1 MSYNRKFMPFGRPQL
16 EQKPKVEPQ
25 KPINILK
32 LELRKYDTLENY
44 LNMCLKPQQSVYF
57 VNAESKFKDNTNIF
71 NKLLNEHKLIK
82 EDVEGYTQNI
92 FDEKI
97 KLEKELKLVDCYIES
112 LKIYGITECL
122 NEIISEFRSKQQ
134 NPNHNKKSI
143 KEIINDK
150 INMLCELINNSTEIL
165 TQEELKFNNETAL
178 KKSKE
183 QIKNILTNY
192 IQNLKDI
199 FDSFDSKISICS
211 RYEPNFNNLD
221 PKRQV
226 TIVIDCLLNSNRNN
240 QLGNHIIQN
249 VQQYVRRQPLNKNK
263 NESFNRDLR
272 ISQMIYRPYNSYKFI
287 EQKVE
292 KPKKLISI
300 QFMALPKKVNEK
312 TKYIFKIGVYSDGK
326 NEPLKLKTKIF
337 DVDIEGNPNKQQY
350 VNYMNVFSDVHVEPD
365 GTLKWKDCG
374 HEYLN
379 QQAVQAAV
387 QAAVPQEGLNYIEP
401 IDINGQLINN
411 DDINKQ
417 KTYLSLSIPL
427 KNNDSNTDYIPNFED
442 IDVILNTFENNNDV
456 ENIYPIGR
464 LNLFKQINNLYLFEF
479 KSLVNNDVDKIPINY
494 YMTINNK
501 TEHNIAEDDLFYI
514 ISQNR
519 LRDIYYVDDENKFKK
534 YSSVEPYIQQLFNV
548 KYGYKIIE
556 DKVVPLNFEKMQIA
570 KSKFQQGGILNDTYK
585 FRIEIIKELMD
596 ELTDFRGYQ
605 KSLYIL
611 IKQGQNNE
619 LDTCS
624 FKTKI
629 LGMLRNIN
637 NKFNDLELQ
646 YTQGDDQD
654 ERYIIIKKNNIPF
667 AKLYCYR
674 TIKDSKNGPITCFV
688 SDGFLYDLDN
698 KNKIC
703 PIQLS
708 FVESSTNKIKQYYNY
723 FNNSI

>member
-16 EQKPKVEPQ
+16 EQKPKAEPQ
-25 KPINILK
+25 KQIDILK
-32 LELRKYDTLENY
+32 LELKKYDTLENY

-82 EDVEGYTQNI
+82 EDVEEYTQNI

-97 KLEKELKLVDCYIES
+97 KLEKELKLIDCYIES
-112 LKIYGITECL
+112 LKIYGMTKCL
-122 NEIISEFRSKQQ
+122 NDIQSEFMSLKQDPQ
-134 NPNHNKKSI
+134 YNKKPI
-143 KEIINDK
+143 KDIINDN

-165 TQEELKFNNETAL
+165 TLDELKFNNEITL

-192 IQNLKDI
+192 IQNLESI
-199 FDSFDSKISICS
+199 FDMFDLKLSNCS
-211 RYEPNFNNLD
+211 RYEHNFDNLD
-221 PKRQV
+221 QKTQI
-226 TIVIDCLLNSNRNN
+226 TNVIDYLLDSNKNN
-240 QLGNHIIQN
+240 QLGNHINQVIQPFR
-249 VQQYVRRQPLNKNK
+249 RRQQLNKNT
-263 NESFNRDLR
+263 NEQFNRDLR
-272 ISQMIYRPYNSYKFI
+272 ISQMIYRPYNSYKFVD
-287 EQKVE
+287 QKVE

-300 QFMALPKKVNEK
+300 QFMSLPKKINEK

-337 DVDIEGNPNKQQY
+337 DVNIEGNPNKQQY
-350 VNYMNVFSDVHVEPD
+350 LYYMNVFSDVHVEAD

-379 QQAVQAAV
+379 QPAAP
-387 QAAVPQEGLNYIEP
+387 AVPQEGLNYIEP

-417 KTYLSLSIPL
+417 KTYLSLSIQL
-427 KNNDSNTDYIPNFED
+427 KNNDTNTDYIPNFED

-479 KSLVNNDVDKIPINY
+479 KSFVNNDVDKIPINY

-501 TEHNIAEDDLFYI
+501 TEHSIAEDDLFYI

-585 FRIEIIKELMD
+585 FRIEMIKELMD

-708 FVESSTNKIKQYYNY
+708 FVESSTNKMKQYYNY

>member
-16 EQKPKVEPQ
+16 EQKPKAEPQ
-25 KPINILK
+25 KQINILK

-82 EDVEGYTQNI
+82 EDVEEYTQNI

-97 KLEKELKLVDCYIES
+97 KLEKELKLIDCYIES

-192 IQNLKDI
+192 IQNLEDI
-199 FDSFDSKISICS
+199 FDSFDSKIHICS

-226 TIVIDCLLNSNRNN
+226 TIVIDYLLDPNRNN

-249 VQQYVRRQPLNKNK
+249 VQPHERRQQLNKNK
-263 NESFNRDLR
+263 NEQFNRDLR
-272 ISQMIYRPYNSYKFI
+272 ISQMIYRPYNSYKFMD
-287 EQKVE
+287 QKVE

-300 QFMALPKKVNEK
+300 QFMSLPKKVNEK

-337 DVDIEGNPNKQQY
+337 DINIEGNPNKQQY
-350 VNYMNVFSDVHVEPD
+350 LYYMNVFSDVHIEAD

-374 HEYLN
+374 HKCL
-379 QQAVQAAV
+379 QQAAQAA

-427 KNNDSNTDYIPNFED
+427 KLNDTNTDYIPNLEY
-442 IDVILNTFENNNDV
+442 INVMLNTFDENNDF
-456 ENIYPIGR
+456 ENTYLIGK
-464 LNLFKQINNLYLFEF
+464 LNKNKQIGNLYLFEF
-479 KSLVNNDVDKIPINY
+479 ESFVDNNNNPINY
-494 YMTINNK
+494 YMIINNK

-534 YSSVEPYIQQLFNV
+534 YSSVEPYVQQLFNV

-585 FRIEIIKELMD
+585 FRIEMIKELMD